1 MQTLNTANFNTF
13 LNLMT
18 KSHNKLE
25 FKQVIAE
32 KFNTD
37 KYHATVALNKVKNM
51 SIKCTGVHQY
61 SSFEC
66 M

>member
-1 MQTLNTANFNTF
+1 
-13 LNLMT
+13 MT

-37 KYHATVALNKVKNM
+37 EYHAIVALNKVKNM